1 MIESKLKQAIM
12 KNITRSTR
20 MMFQYFTLLFS
31 YIYSFVKPWNHG
43 FVGLK
48 IMLILYI
55 LIVFLSDATTVV
67 QRDYKSD
74 SSLDISSL
82 NSISPRSTSDI
93 CEDGFSDLKELS
105 FMKSGNKLSL
115 INSIVLLTT

>member
-1 MIESKLKQAIM
+1 
-12 KNITRSTR
+12 
-20 MMFQYFTLLFS
+20 
-31 YIYSFVKPWNHG
+31 
-43 FVGLK
+43 
-48 IMLILYI
+48 MLILYI